1 LANQI
6 TETDADWLVPRVIQE
21 PMFAF
26 GTKRRNNRLLIHVR
40 FRGTSARLSEMS
52 AYDPK
57 RT

>member
-6 TETDADWLVPRVIQE
+6 AETDADWLVPRVIQE

-40 FRGTSARLSEMS
+40 FRG
-52 AYDPK
+52 
-57 RT
+57 